1 MPKDYVTTAK
11 FNLEMKVLNRKISN
25 LDKKIDS
32 SIDALRRELKAH
44 AEEQRQ
50 IFEKNCRGY
59 LELFL
64 EQMNHKFIVLMEHPV
79 FSEYEVGVNKRLLK
93 TK

>member
-1 MPKDYVTTAK
+1 MPKDYVTTTK
-11 FNLEMKVLNRKISN
+11 FNLEMKVLNRKISD

-32 SIDALRRELKAH
+32 SIDALRTELKAH

-79 FSEYEVGVNKRLLK
+79 FSEYEAAANKRLIK

>member
-1 MPKDYVTTAK
+1 MPKDYVTIALLNK
-11 FNLEMKVLNRKISN
+11 KVAYLE
-25 LDKKIDS
+25 KKIDS
-32 SIDALRRELKAH
+32 SIGALRAELKTH

-50 IFEKNCRGY
+50 IFETNCRGY

-79 FSEYEVGVNKRLLK
+79 FSEYEAAANKRLIK

>member
-1 MPKDYVTTAK
+1 MPKDYVTITLLNKKVAY
-11 FNLEMKVLNRKISN
+11 LE
-25 LDKKIDS
+25 KKIDA
-32 SIDALRRELKAH
+32 SIEALRAELKAH

-50 IFEKNCRGY
+50 IFETNCRGY